1 MQYMIKNAKSDKTK
15 QLMTELKDLNQ
26 VRSNIFQS
34 SCSSNITLLVNMNI
48 FKNLVLSSS
57 CLGLN
62 PH

>member
-57 CLGLN
+57 CLGLT